1 MAQKQQELAKVV
13 LEDPAVESLSS
24 FIGADGTN
32 TTTNSGRMSI
42 NLKPLDQ
49 RKISASDVIRRLTS
63 KLDQVQGIQ
72 LFMQPVQNI
81 TVDDRVSRTQYQY
94 TLEDPDADELND
106 WTNRFVGRLKQL
118 PELEDVATDQQT
130 GGLAVSLVIDR
141 VTASRLGIAPT
152 TIDNT
157 LYDAFGQRQISTM
170 YTQVN
175 QYHVVLES
183 EPSFRR
189 TPTS

>member
-1 MAQKQQELAKVV
+1 M
-13 LEDPAVESLSS
+13 
-24 FIGADGTN
+24 
-32 TTTNSGRMSI
+32 
-42 NLKPLDQ
+42 
-49 RKISASDVIRRLTS
+49 
-63 KLDQVQGIQ
+63 
-72 LFMQPVQNI
+72 
-81 TVDDRVSRTQYQY
+81 
-94 TLEDPDADELND
+94 
-106 WTNRFVGRLKQL
+106 KQL

-141 VTASRLGIAPT
+141 ATASRLGIAPT

-183 EPSFRR
+183 DPVFQKD
-189 TPTS
+189 PTS